1 VSEGITVDCRTL
13 DYSVEPCV
21 EGDRSNGKTA
31 DFGQWCGAMRR
42 GRKVDAEGPA
52 QEAGSV
58 IENQNV
64 SEQHQA
70 SQSYGDTVVKASK
83 EQDRCVETFGTA

>member
-1 VSEGITVDCRTL
+1 VNEGITVDCRTL

-42 GRKVDAEGPA
+42 GRKVDAEDKRYQEPYMRGPS
-52 QEAGSV
+52 AGSG
-58 IENQNV
+58 ISHRE
-64 SEQHQA
+64 SER
-70 SQSYGDTVVKASK
+70 
-83 EQDRCVETFGTA
+83 E